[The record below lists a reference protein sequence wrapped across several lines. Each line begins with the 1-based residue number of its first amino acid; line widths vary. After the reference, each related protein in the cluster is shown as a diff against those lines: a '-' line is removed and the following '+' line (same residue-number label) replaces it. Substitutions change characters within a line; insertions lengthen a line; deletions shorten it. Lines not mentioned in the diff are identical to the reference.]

1 MKYNFGKI
9 KAACQSGTI
18 TVLVCLS
25 IPSASFASDIEL
37 YKAPEISETTLMFML
52 DVSGSM
58 NTYARPNNS
67 PGYGCDMPD
76 SVTEASRENADE
88 SFIPGVAAYRRQWCN
103 GNDGVKY
110 YDRITRL
117 KDGMLKLLQGDADT
131 NRLPD
136 TLAVGLSDFSGTT
149 GRIRQEVRP
158 LSEIVTLSGSREI
171 YRQTEQL
178 NQPVSCT
185 TSATQDTRTPQERTQ
200 TRSKTEKR
208 TRTQTQ
214 QETRTQTQDRT
225 RTNQRTRVRN
235 RTTTSSPWGA
245 FSAWTAWTNP
255 SWSGW
260 SSWSSWSA
268 WADSTSWGAF
278 SGWSGLST
286 VSAFPN
292 WPSNWNSTPITNA
305 GPSVDDAWTGG
316 GACSNF
322 GTAGSASITS
332 AVMQV
337 CTAWASNRT
346 TCTNWQDS
354 DKTLSQISYAGSNA
368 NTVAGAVSGQ
378 TTSQGAVTTTA
389 QSIASWTPATPT
401 ATSNA
406 VVQTPNTFALS
417 GNAATDTGTNNTVNN
432 GVVSSNP
439 VAIGSATDSNPVP
452 TSVLSNANRRETQTQ
467 SVVETQRQ
475 TQTGTRTVTNTETE
489 LTITTESRTQTS
501 NTLTSRKTRTDT
513 TTGTRADT
521 RTTIYSGTA
530 YGTQRQKMI
539 DAVISLSAGDSTPT
553 AFAYAEVAAYM
564 MGQTTKDLTGSG
576 FGVSSGNAAIQDGNN
591 YIAPARVTSTKQCN
605 TQGIYFLT
613 DGQPNYSNNSYG
625 SFMTSTLGDKGSSFG
640 CTTNQLVSTGNSWGC
655 IGNYAKSLLSPALN
669 PAGVSI
675 KTAVVGF
682 GSSFGDGVTGSSDV
696 ENAKK
701 WGEVG
706 GGGWYSGG
714 SPQSVVSSVEAF
726 LKKLEKYL
734 PPVTTGAVTIPVD
747 ALDTQNVQPWAY
759 YQQFDPR
766 PGEASAATWF
776 GNVKKYKT
784 LNNSLVQRGD
794 LAIMTNGLLNDD
806 INDYWADTSI
816 KKSITKLINEIP
828 VTSEV
833 KVGGALSQM
842 LLGYNDSSTPKERR
856 IFTDRNV
863 IADADDSTQNVI
875 NTITTGALNP
885 IGKADFLAS
894 SSSLKKFREDPK
906 RGYLLS
912 LFGYTIGKDLINNLV
927 ADPKNSTYQTQLET
941 ALAAAPG
948 RDWLMGAVMH
958 SRPIMLTQKGT
969 TTYTADPND
978 PDAAGTLSYAD
989 RDDLI
994 LFGSTQGVLHVVR
1007 AGKTADDTDAGKE
1020 LFAFV
1025 PSEMVENQPQ
1035 AFLPATSQND
1045 SLRYGID
1052 GQWTAY
1058 TEYVTKK
1065 TSDPNLPIVT
1075 VKGGKQWVYGGL
1087 RMGGK
1092 SYYALDLSDISSSDT
1107 SAVPKIKFK
1116 IDPVNSSSGSGES
1129 HMGQSWS
1136 KPTIAWV
1143 NWKGSRKLVM
1153 FVGGGYDPGY
1163 ENDTYQQINGVGAGV
1178 YMFDAN
1184 DGTLLWWASS
1194 NATTANTSS
1203 APNALNVSD
1212 MEYSVVSQ
1220 IKAIDRNADGMVDH
1234 LYFGDLGGQMWR
1246 VDINNALKADS
1257 SDAFAKRAVKILD
1270 LSSSDGTAPR
1280 FYTTPTFTIHNGGG
1294 SSGMFGVISIGS
1306 GNLSLPMSAVNHNKD
1321 AVYVIYD
1328 KDVAKPNLYQLA
1340 SSDLTTVGITKG
1352 STGETLAD
1360 NSNGAT
1366 KTDLT
1371 RAGWYYPF
1379 ASGTKYR
1386 VLNDPIA
1393 IDSDLYV
1400 SVFDASVDPTSEG
1413 CLGGVRGESKVHKFC
1428 LPYGQCTEMVN
1439 NTPTVQAHGTPV
1451 FLGKGNIGLTF
1462 GGVDGKTTDRTL
1474 ILNVPKTTGTTIPNY
1489 AGKLALVSQRWYEKY
1504 AK

>member
-9 KAACQSGTI
+9 KAACQSGTV

-37 YKAPEISETTLMFML
+37 YKAPQVSETTLMFML
-52 DVSGSM
+52 DMSGSM
-58 NTYARPNNS
+58 SRYFSNTS
-67 PGYGCDMPD
+67 GYGCDMPVG
-76 SVTEASRENADE
+76 VTDTGRGTADE
-88 SFIPGVAAYRRQWCN
+88 SSIPGVVAYRRQWCN
-103 GNDGVKY
+103 GNNGVKY
-110 YDRITRL
+110 DDRVTRL
-117 KDGMLKLLQGDADT
+117 KDGMLKLLQGDVDT
-131 NRLPD
+131 NKLPD

-149 GRIRQEVRP
+149 GRMRQEARP
-158 LSEIVTLSGSREI
+158 LSDVVTLSGTREI

-178 NQPVSCT
+178 DQPVSCT
-185 TSATQDTRTPQERTQ
+185 ASASQDTRTPQERTQ

-214 QETRTQTQDRT
+214 QETRTQTADRT
-225 RTNQRTRVRN
+225 RTNKRTRVRT

-245 FSAWTAWTNP
+245 FGAWSAWTNP

-260 SSWSSWSA
+260 SSWSSWSD
-268 WADSTSWGAF
+268 WADATSWSGF

-286 VSAFPN
+286 VTAFPS
-292 WPSNWNSTPITNA
+292 WPSNWNGTPITNT
-305 GPSVDDAWTGG
+305 GPSVDGAWTGG

-322 GTAGSASITS
+322 STAGSASTTS

-337 CTAWASNRT
+337 CTAWASDRT
-346 TCTNWQDS
+346 ACTNWQDS
-354 DKTLSQISYAGSNA
+354 DKTLSQISYASSSPT
-368 NTVAGAVSGQ
+368 TVAGAVSGQ
-378 TTSQGAVTTTA
+378 TTSQGAVTSTA
-389 QSIASWTPATPT
+389 QSTTNWTPATPT

-432 GVVSSNP
+432 GVVNSNP
-439 VAIGSATDSNPVP
+439 VAIGSATDSNPPP
-452 TSVLSNANRRETQTQ
+452 TSVLSNSNRTETQTQ
-467 SVVETQRQ
+467 SVTETQRQ

-501 NTLTSRKTRTDT
+501 NTLTSRQTRTDT
-513 TTGTRADT
+513 TTGARADT

-530 YGTQRQKMI
+530 NGTQRQKLI
-539 DAVISLSAGDSTPT
+539 DEVIALSATGHTPT
-553 AFAYAEVAAYM
+553 NYAYAEVAAYM
-564 MGQTTKDLTGSG
+564 MGETTKGLTGSG
-576 FGVSSGNAAIQDGNN
+576 FSVSSGNAAIQDGNK
-591 YIAPARVTSTKQCN
+591 YIPPARVTSSKQCN

-613 DGQPNYSNNSYG
+613 DGYPNQNSGYDT
-625 SFMTSTLGDKGSSFG
+625 FMQSTLGTKSSSFNCSG
-640 CTTNQLVSTGNSWGC
+640 VPLHSNDYKWNC
-655 IGNYAKSLLSPALN
+655 IGNYAKALLNPTQN

-682 GSSFGDGVTGSSDV
+682 GSEFAADVTGVPDV
-696 ENAKK
+696 ENAKQ
-701 WGEVG
+701 WGVVG

-714 SPQSVVSSVEAF
+714 SPQSVVNSVKAF
-726 LKKLEKYL
+726 LLTLEKYI
-734 PPVTTGAVTIPVD
+734 PSVTTGSVTIPVD
-747 ALDTQNVQPWAY
+747 ALDSQNVQPWAY

-766 PGEASAATWF
+766 PGEARAVTWF

-794 LAIMTNGLLNDD
+794 LPIMTNGVLDD
-806 INDYWADTSI
+806 NINDYWADANI
-816 KKSITKLINEIP
+816 KKTIYKLVNNISTP
-828 VTSEV
+828 SEV
-833 KVGGALSQM
+833 LVGGALSQM
-842 LLGYNDSSTPKERR
+842 LLGYNASATPKERR
-856 IFTDRNV
+856 IFTDRNIIV
-863 IADADDSTQNVI
+863 DADDSTRNVI
-875 NTITTGALNP
+875 NTIASGNLNP

-894 SSSLKKFREDPK
+894 STSDKKFREDPK

-912 LFGYTIGKDLINNLV
+912 LFGYTIPKDLINSLGAEPTNT
-927 ADPKNSTYQTQLET
+927 TYQTQLES
-941 ALAAAPG
+941 ALADTPG

-958 SRPIMLTQKGT
+958 SRPIMLTQEGT
-969 TTYTADPND
+969 TTYTANPDD
-978 PDAAGTLSYAD
+978 EDAAGILSYDD

-1007 AGKTADDTDAGKE
+1007 AGKTEDDTNAGKE

-1035 AFLPATSQND
+1035 AFLPSALQDDT
-1045 SLRYGID
+1045 LRYGID

-1065 TSDPNLPIVT
+1065 TSDPNLPKVT

-1092 SYYALDLSDISSSDT
+1092 SYYALDLSNISSSN
-1107 SAVPKIKFK
+1107 SAAVPAIKFK
-1116 IDPVNSSSGSGES
+1116 IDPVSASSSSGES

-1163 ENDTYQQINGVGAGV
+1163 ENDTYQQTNGVGAGV

-1184 DGTLLWWASS
+1184 DGTLLWWAST
-1194 NATTANTSS
+1194 NATNANTGSS
-1203 APNALNVSD
+1203 GNALNVPD

-1220 IKAIDRNADGMVDH
+1220 IKAIDRNADGLVDH

-1246 VDINNALKADS
+1246 VDLDNTLKAGS
-1257 SDAFAKRAVKILD
+1257 STAFAKRAVKILD
-1270 LSSSDGTAPR
+1270 LSGTDGTAPR

-1294 SSGMFGVISIGS
+1294 SSGMFAVISIGS

-1328 KDVAKPNLYQLA
+1328 KDVTKPNLYQLA
-1340 SSDLTTVGITKG
+1340 DSSLTTVGITKG

-1360 NSNGAT
+1360 NSDGQT

-1379 ASGTKYR
+1379 ASSTKYR

-1400 SVFDASVDPTSEG
+1400 SVFDASVDPTAEG
-1413 CLGGVRGESKVHKFC
+1413 CLGGVRGESAVHKFC
-1428 LPYGQCTEMVN
+1428 LPYGQCTVMVN

-1451 FLGKGNIGLTF
+1451 FLGKGNIGITF
-1462 GGVDGKTTDRTL
+1462 GGADGKTTDRTL
-1474 ILNVPKTTGTTIPNY
+1474 ILNVPKTTGTTLPNY

-1504 AK
+1504 AKY